1 MPIRCTSGAS
11 SIASSRATR
20 STGNKDRY
28 RHAHRRVVRPER
40 SSDEGRSLNPRKKNR
55 TRNLGDQAPETT
67 IARASSIAVQEQ
79 GCGVERAGNQP
90 GFADGAVTGM
100 ADVGPHQA
108 TGWQT
113 SVGRRVLVLRL
124 SFMLAA
130 FPLISLMQDTVVTAS
145 TIEDGRCLVCA
156 ARESVYSHPSQPD
169 GPFTLQEPGGSHPLT
184 APCASPLINWVC
196 SKRNVIVIGTVPI
209 NAPAAK
215 MPQFTAKSFPI

>member
-1 MPIRCTSGAS
+1 MAW
-11 SIASSRATR
+11 
-20 STGNKDRY
+20 N
-28 RHAHRRVVRPER
+28 ER
-40 SSDEGRSLNPRKKNR
+40 
-55 TRNLGDQAPETT
+55 
-67 IARASSIAVQEQ
+67 
-79 GCGVERAGNQP
+79 
-90 GFADGAVTGM
+90 VTGPVLQM
-100 ADVGPHQA
+100 ALSQA
-108 TGWQT
+108 WRTLARIKLLAGRHPL
-113 SVGRRVLVLRL
+113 GRRVLVLRL